1 MEAKIRVYN
10 DRKYPIG
17 LILPNGLERVVHAQS
32 YTLLSREEIEYA
44 ASNAPRLFEGE
55 RQLRLEDRGL
65 SQQMGFIE
73 SAEQPVLDDAEI
85 RKKLNLRASQMKGWL
100 DSVTEGY
107 LLDAIFDVA
116 MAMDLPASKLQ
127 ILRERMPDKEWLEP
141 DKESAAE

>member
-100 DSVTEGY
+100 DSVTEDY

-141 DKESAAE
+141 DKEPAAE